1 MVVASLAEVAQDM
14 GAPISAH
21 VDVIFP
27 HLMFSFS
34 LHELCIETKPFGN
47 VVFAEDNAVSAQRI
61 GVISSNQ

>member
-14 GAPISAH
+14 GAPISAY

-47 VVFAEDNAVSAQRI
+47 VVFCR
-61 GVISSNQ
+61 G